1 MQTPPRSQ
9 FVTVMA
15 WLSLGLAAFGV
26 ISGVMQWLV
35 FAGSRPDR
43 MLLDVFA
50 GSGLALPPALLWTF
64 DHMGLLMALSLL
76 SSLLFGLSSWGLLQR
91 REWGRLSFIALL
103 VLGALAALA
112 GAYAFGAMLDWANAQ
127 AGGDIATLDPM
138 LAQLQASMKL
148 IMYLGM
154 LAIAALHGAIVWKLC
169 TPAIR
174 AEFR

>member
-1 MQTPPRSQ
+1 M
-9 FVTVMA
+9 
-15 WLSLGLAAFGV
+15 
-26 ISGVMQWLV
+26 
-35 FAGSRPDR
+35 
-43 MLLDVFA
+43 
-50 GSGLALPPALLWTF
+50 
-64 DHMGLLMALSLL
+64 
-76 SSLLFGLSSWGLLQR
+76 
-91 REWGRLSFIALL
+91 L